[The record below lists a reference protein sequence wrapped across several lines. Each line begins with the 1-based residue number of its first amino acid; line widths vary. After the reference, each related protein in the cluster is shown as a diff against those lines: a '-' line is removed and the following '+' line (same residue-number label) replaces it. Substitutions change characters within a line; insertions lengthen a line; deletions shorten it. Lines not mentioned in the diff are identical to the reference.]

1 MSDTKHTK
9 LPWTVEE
16 GTTAMITSTQLDNW
30 RDRCEQAEAEVDRLM
45 GVVEP
50 RIKLIAGMEPNRDGE
65 WPTTFAIGNG
75 FPGPVK
81 HTITRID
88 RREQNMGTYG
98 ILWFDVFD
106 GDALLASM
114 NAMAVSEVQ
123 YDDL

>member
-1 MSDTKHTK
+1 VS
-9 LPWTVEE
+9 
-16 GTTAMITSTQLDNW
+16 
-30 RDRCEQAEAEVDRLM
+30 EAAKDVSRALAASKSIVDGCDPDENFGPM
-45 GVVEP
+45 ASEP

-65 WPTTFAIGNG
+65 WPITFAIGNG

-106 GDALLASM
+106 GDTLLASM

-123 YDDL
+123 YADL